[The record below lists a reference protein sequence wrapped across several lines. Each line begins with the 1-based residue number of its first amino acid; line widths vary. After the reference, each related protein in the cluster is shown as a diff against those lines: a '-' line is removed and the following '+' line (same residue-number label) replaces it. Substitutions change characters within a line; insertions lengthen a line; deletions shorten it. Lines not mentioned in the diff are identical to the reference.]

1 MSMPQA
7 QTAVPSQFRD
17 LTVLIV
23 DDSFNMRALMR
34 KMVRSLGFGEII
46 EADSGTRALEALS
59 QQLVDLV
66 LCDWNMPGLKGIDV
80 LKFVR
85 SREETRN
92 LPFIMV
98 TAEMSAAIVAEAAES
113 EVDDYMVKP
122 FSLAEL
128 QARIQKII
136 KVQEEITDLEVH
148 LKRGTAFVATDQF
161 KKASAE
167 FKKAQLLNPKSP
179 RTLLEIGRLYMKQGL
194 DGRALEYFERAV
206 HFSPKFL
213 KGHQELAQLHL
224 ALGNTEKYIHHLEQ
238 SVQISPRNL
247 ERKIMLGD
255 AHMQNGNTEQAKAVF
270 EQVLEEATTQYS
282 EIAEK
287 IGEALLKL
295 ESYEVAER
303 AFGRA
308 LEANPKN
315 LILFNKLGIAFRKQG
330 KFDKAVDN
338 YLKAI
343 KIAPND
349 ETLYFNLA
357 RAYQDAG
364 ALDKAMAALKK
375 ALSIN
380 SGFSEAKA
388 LLAKI
393 AAKAKA

>member
-1 MSMPQA
+1 MPQA
-7 QTAVPSQFRD
+7 RHTAVPGQFSD

-34 KMVRSLGFGEII
+34 KMVRTLGFGEIL
-46 EADSGTRALEALS
+46 EADSGIKALEALS
-59 QQLVDLV
+59 QKLVDLV

-80 LKFVR
+80 LKYVR

-98 TAEMSAAIVAEAAES
+98 TAEMSEAIVAEAAES

-136 KVQEEITDLEVH
+136 KIQEEISDIDVL
-148 LKRGTAFVATDQF
+148 LKRGVAYVATEQY
-161 KKASAE
+161 KKASVE
-167 FKKAQLLNPKSP
+167 FKKAQLMNPKSP

-194 DGRALEYFERAV
+194 DGRAREYFERAV
-206 HFSPKFL
+206 HFSPRFL
-213 KGHQELAQLHL
+213 RGHEELAQLHL
-224 ALGNTEKYIHHLEQ
+224 ALGNTDKYIEHMEEA
-238 SVQISPRNL
+238 VKISPRNL
-247 ERKIMLGD
+247 ERKLILGD
-255 AHMQNGNTEQAKAVF
+255 AHMQNGNTEEAKAVF

-295 ESYEVAER
+295 ESYAVAEK
-303 AFGRA
+303 AFGKA
-308 LEANPKN
+308 LDANPSN
-315 LILFNKLGIAFRKQG
+315 LIIFNKLGIAFRKQG
-330 KFDKAVDN
+330 KFDEAVKN

-343 KIAPND
+343 KISPRD

-357 RAYQDAG
+357 RAYEDSG
-364 ALDKAMAALKK
+364 DLEKALAALKK
-375 ALSIN
+375 AMAIN
-380 SGFSEAKA
+380 SNFGEAKA
-388 LLAKI
+388 LLNKI
-393 AAKAKA
+393 AAKAKK